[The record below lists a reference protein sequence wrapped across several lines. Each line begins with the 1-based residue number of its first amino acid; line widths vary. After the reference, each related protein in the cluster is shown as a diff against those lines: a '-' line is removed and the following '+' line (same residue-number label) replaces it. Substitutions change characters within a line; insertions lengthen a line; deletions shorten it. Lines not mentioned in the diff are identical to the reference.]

1 MLQEAGWASGP
12 VWTGAE
18 NLAPPGLDPRTVQP
32 VGSRYTDYA
41 TRPTGH
47 YSIRTNMSFSFRK
60 YQHGKVR
67 VALSAMP
74 HGIYQRRV
82 RDTSTSFFLKVVLI
96 YVRLIHVVRYVHYKV
111 KVKVKFTLEQAT
123 KAQRGSRV
131 ILYSFFNLD
140 ARWGWVVNATAR
152 LLYPRE
158 RRGTHCT
165 CTGRLCLGNGT
176 DCRLLYWVDDV
187 YKPLTDYGSCDHFA
201 LGCAVTL

>member
-1 MLQEAGWASGP
+1 
-12 VWTGAE
+12 
-18 NLAPPGLDPRTVQP
+18 
-32 VGSRYTDYA
+32 
-41 TRPTGH
+41 
-47 YSIRTNMSFSFRK
+47 
-60 YQHGKVR
+60 
-67 VALSAMP
+67 MP

-165 CTGRLCLGNGT
+165 YRRLGGPQGRSGQIRKISPPPGFDPQTFQPLASRYTVYAIPMCTMSLSLNT
-176 DCRLLYWVDDV
+176 PMAKSEWLYILAYTTW
-187 YKPLTDYGSCDHFA
+187 GSRF
-201 LGCAVTL
+201 